1 MNKYKDEINTNIKNI
16 QFYIR
21 NNELDKNNE
30 LLKLFMY
37 YKSINVLDNDGN
49 LTDEGEHRILI
60 TNN

>member
-1 MNKYKDEINTNIKNI
+1 MNKYKNEINTNIRNI

-30 LLKLFMY
+30 LLKLFAY

>member
-1 MNKYKDEINTNIKNI
+1 MNKYKDEINTNIRNI

-30 LLKLFMY
+30 LLKLFTY

-60 TNN
+60 INN

>member
-1 MNKYKDEINTNIKNI
+1 MNKYKDEINTNIRNI
-16 QFYIR
+16 QFYIK

-30 LLKLFMY
+30 LLKLFTY

-49 LTDEGEHRILI
+49 LTDEGKHRILI

>member
-1 MNKYKDEINTNIKNI
+1 MNKYKNEINANIKNI
-16 QFYIR
+16 QFHIR

-49 LTDEGEHRILI
+49 LTDEGKHRILI

>member
-1 MNKYKDEINTNIKNI
+1 MNKYKDEINTNIRNI

-21 NNELDKNNE
+21 NNELDKNSE

-49 LTDEGEHRILI
+49 LTDEGEHRILM
-60 TNN
+60 NNN

>member
-1 MNKYKDEINTNIKNI
+1 MNKYKNEINTNIKNI

>member
-1 MNKYKDEINTNIKNI
+1 MNKYKDEINTNIRNI